1 MERDTIKVTT
11 IEVTDTERMGDIA
24 IQALNIKRE
33 GGILD
38 VYLLPDTNV
47 IRVKYEVRNNN
58 LEDVLASWGKE
69 LYTHDETILYLD
81 IQDLKDEARN
91 QIDKIF
97 QEEPKENTAEDIT
110 FHFEE

>member
-1 MERDTIKVTT
+1 MDRDTIKVTT

-47 IRVKYEVRNNN
+47 IRVKYEAKNNN
-58 LEDVLASWGKE
+58 LKDVLASWGTE
-69 LYTHDETILYLD
+69 LRTLDETILYLD
-81 IQDLKDEARN
+81 IQDLKDSVRN
-91 QIDKIF
+91 DIDKIF
-97 QEEPKENTAEDIT
+97 QEKPVKNMTEDIV
-110 FHFEE
+110 FHFTE